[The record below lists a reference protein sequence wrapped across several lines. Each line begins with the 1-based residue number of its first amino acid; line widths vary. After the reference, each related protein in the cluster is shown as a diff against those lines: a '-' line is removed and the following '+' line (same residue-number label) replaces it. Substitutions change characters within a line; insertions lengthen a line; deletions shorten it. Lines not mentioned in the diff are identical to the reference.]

1 MATFKFIICL
11 FFLAAAFDAV
21 NSARFLDEVDPQP
34 QVINNQPGLAI
45 PTTATTG
52 PTSTSTATLPSTQIP
67 AAAAVPVPVTTAG
80 APVARTAATPAMV
93 DTDDD
98 NKNADDSTQAPVAA
112 TASAPAAGD
121 ESEEENPEPEAVTPT
136 LPVAG
141 APVAGSN
148 TAAATTAKSAGKEP
162 TLSFFMHDI
171 IGGSH
176 PSARVVAGIVS
187 NTDVTGLPFSKI
199 NNNLFP
205 IVGGIPLVNPKLNGI
220 VTNNNLPLLVG
231 LNAAQASTVFQN
243 QGTGSTVT
251 GGDNRPF
258 VSAGNLPDG
267 FTLQKLMFGSVT
279 VIDDQ
284 LTEAHELD
292 STVIGKAEG
301 FYLASSLDGTSQT
314 LVLTVIL
321 HSDEKHHGVEDTIS
335 IFGVHRTA
343 SPGSEIAV
351 IGGTGKYENAMGYAV
366 LETLPKVDQHT
377 TDGVDTIMQF
387 NMYLTYE

>member
-11 FFLAAAFDAV
+11 FFLATTFGIV

-67 AAAAVPVPVTTAG
+67 ATASVPVPVTAAG
-80 APVARTAATPAMV
+80 APVALTA
-93 DTDDD
+93 
-98 NKNADDSTQAPVAA
+98 
-112 TASAPAAGD
+112 ASAPAPGD

-136 LPVAG
+136 LPVTG

-148 TAAATTAKSAGKEP
+148 TAAAAMAKPAGKEP
-162 TLSFFMHDI
+162 SLSFFMHDI

-187 NTDVTGLPFSKI
+187 NTDVTGLPFSKM

-220 VTNNNLPLLVG
+220 LTNNNLPLLVG

-251 GGDNRPF
+251 GGNNQPF

-314 LVLTVIL
+314 LVLTIIL
-321 HSDEKHHGVEDTIS
+321 HSDEQHHGVEDTIS